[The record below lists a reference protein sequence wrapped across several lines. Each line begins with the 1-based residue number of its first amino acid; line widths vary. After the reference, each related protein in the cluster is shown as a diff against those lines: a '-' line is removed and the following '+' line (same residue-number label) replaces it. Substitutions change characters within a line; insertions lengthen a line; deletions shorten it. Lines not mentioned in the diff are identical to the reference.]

1 MPLPRKP
8 ADPSIPDLPT
18 FAGACRD
25 VTVLFSDLEG
35 FTALTEQIPPEE
47 VVGFLN
53 RYFTA
58 MADPVATHG
67 GRIDAYMGDAML
79 VVWDG
84 PDPEQDASRAAQTA
98 LAMLTRMEALQ
109 LERLAE
115 GKRPVK
121 VRIGL
126 SSGKAIVGEI
136 GSPQFRQWT
145 VIGDVVNTA
154 SRLEGLTKEHGVDV
168 LMSHETYQEVG
179 GGIEARVIEGVAMRG
194 KNSRMDVYALE
205 GLRRVASAESRSASP
220 ADFPLSR

>member
-8 ADPSIPDLPT
+8 SAPAFPDLPT
-18 FAGACRD
+18 FAGETRD
-25 VTVLFSDLEG
+25 VTILFSDLEG

-58 MADPVATHG
+58 MADPVAAHG

-84 PDPEQDASRAAQTA
+84 PDAVQDACRAAQAA

-126 SSGKAIVGEI
+126 SSGMAIVGEI

-154 SRLEGLTKEHGVDV
+154 SRLEALNKQFHTDV
-168 LMSHETYQEVG
+168 LLSDSTYQLIRPWAKV
-179 GGIEARVIEGVAMRG
+179 R
-194 KNSRMDVYALE
+194 AL
-205 GLRRVASAESRSASP
+205 GPVTLKGRREPLDCFALLDWSAS
-220 ADFPLSR
+220 

>member
-1 MPLPRKP
+1 MPLPRNP
-8 ADPSIPDLPT
+8 FDPSLEPPT
-18 FAGACRD
+18 FAGEARA

-35 FTALTEQIPPEE
+35 FTALTEQIPPRE

-58 MADPVATHG
+58 MADPLAAHG

-84 PDPEQDASRAAQTA
+84 ADPVQDARNAAKAA
-98 LAMLTRMEALQ
+98 LAMLERMETLQ

-126 SSGKAIVGEI
+126 SSGSAIVGEI
-136 GSPQFRQWT
+136 GSPRFRQWT

-154 SRLEGLTKEHGVDV
+154 SRLEALNKQFHTDILLSEA
-168 LMSHETYQEVG
+168 TYTLIRPWAEVQALG
-179 GGIEARVIEGVAMRG
+179 PVTLKGRREPLEC
-194 KNSRMDVYALE
+194 YAL
-205 GLRRVASAESRSASP
+205 LNWRDA
-220 ADFPLSR
+220 

>member
-1 MPLPRKP
+1 MPLPRTP
-8 ADPSIPDLPT
+8 SDPMTPT
-18 FAGACRD
+18 FEGETRQ
-25 VTVLFSDLEG
+25 VTILFSDLEG
-35 FTALTEQIPPEE
+35 FTAVTEQIPPHE

-58 MADPVATHG
+58 MAEPLSAHG

-84 PDPEQDASRAAQTA
+84 ADPLRDAQNAAQAA
-98 LAMLTRMEALQ
+98 LAMLERMEALQ

-126 SSGKAIVGEI
+126 SSGTALVGEI
-136 GSPQFRQWT
+136 GAPQFRQWT

-154 SRLEGLTKEHGVDV
+154 SRLEALNKQFHTDILISE
-168 LMSHETYQEVG
+168 STYQLIRPWAEVHALG
-179 GGIEARVIEGVAMRG
+179 AVTLKGRREPL
-194 KNSRMDVYALE
+194 DCYAL
-205 GLRRVASAESRSASP
+205 LNWRNA
-220 ADFPLSR
+220 

>member
-1 MPLPRKP
+1 MPLPRTP
-8 ADPSIPDLPT
+8 FDPSSEPPT
-18 FAGACRD
+18 FAGESRE

-35 FTALTEQIPPEE
+35 FTALTEQIPPRE

-58 MADPVATHG
+58 MADPLAAHG

-84 PDPEQDASRAAQTA
+84 ADPVQDARNAAKAA
-98 LAMLTRMEALQ
+98 LAMLECMEALQ

-126 SSGKAIVGEI
+126 SSGSAIVGEI
-136 GSPQFRQWT
+136 GSPRFRQWT

-154 SRLEGLTKEHGVDV
+154 SRLEALNKQFHTDILLSEA
-168 LMSHETYQEVG
+168 TYTLIRPWAEVQALG
-179 GGIEARVIEGVAMRG
+179 PVTLKGRREPLEC
-194 KNSRMDVYALE
+194 YALLNWRE
-205 GLRRVASAESRSASP
+205 G
-220 ADFPLSR
+220 

>member
-1 MPLPRKP
+1 MPFPQT
-8 ADPSIPDLPT
+8 PSDSPSTPT
-18 FAGACRD
+18 FAGSCRD

-35 FTALTEQIPPEE
+35 FTALTEQIPPQE

-58 MADPVATHG
+58 MADPLAAHG
-67 GRIDAYMGDAML
+67 GRIDSYMGDAML

-84 PDPEQDASRAAQTA
+84 PDPVQDACDAAQAA
-98 LAMLTRMEALQ
+98 LAMLARMEALQ
-109 LERLAE
+109 HERLAE

-154 SRLEGLTKEHGVDV
+154 SRLEALNKQFHTDI
-168 LMSHETYQEVG
+168 LISDATYQLIRPWAEVRG
-179 GGIEARVIEGVAMRG
+179 LGAVTLKGRREAL
-194 KNSRMDVYALE
+194 DCYAL
-205 GLRRVASAESRSASP
+205 LAWRDA
-220 ADFPLSR
+220 

>member
-8 ADPSIPDLPT
+8 LDLSSEPPT
-18 FAGACRD
+18 FAGESRE
-25 VTVLFSDLEG
+25 VTILFSDLEG
-35 FTALTEQIPPEE
+35 FTALTEQIPPRE

-58 MADPVATHG
+58 MADPLAAHG

-84 PDPEQDASRAAQTA
+84 TDPVQDARNAAKAA
-98 LAMLTRMEALQ
+98 LAMLERMETLQ

-126 SSGKAIVGEI
+126 SSGSAIVGEI
-136 GSPQFRQWT
+136 GSPRFRQWT

-154 SRLEGLTKEHGVDV
+154 SRLEALNKQFHTDILLSEA
-168 LMSHETYQEVG
+168 TYTLIRPWAEV
-179 GGIEARVIEGVAMRG
+179 EALGPVTLKGRREPLEC
-194 KNSRMDVYALE
+194 YAL
-205 GLRRVASAESRSASP
+205 LNWRDA
-220 ADFPLSR
+220 

>member
-1 MPLPRKP
+1 MPFSST
-8 ADPSIPDLPT
+8 PSDSSSPPT

-35 FTALTEQIPPEE
+35 FTALTEQIPPQD

-58 MADPVATHG
+58 MADPLAAYG
-67 GRIDAYMGDAML
+67 GRIDSYMGDAML

-84 PDPEQDASRAAQTA
+84 LDPVQDARNAAQAA
-98 LAMLTRMEALQ
+98 LAMLARMERLQ
-109 LERLAE
+109 RERLAE

-154 SRLEGLTKEHGVDV
+154 SRLEALNKQFHTDI
-168 LMSHETYQEVG
+168 LIADATFRLIQPWAEVRALG
-179 GGIEARVIEGVAMRG
+179 PVTLKGRRE
-194 KNSRMDVYALE
+194 ALE
-205 GLRRVASAESRSASP
+205 CFALLDWRDA
-220 ADFPLSR
+220 

>member
-1 MPLPRKP
+1 MPLPPKP
-8 ADPSIPDLPT
+8 PDSPAPAT

-25 VTVLFSDLEG
+25 VTILFSDLEG
-35 FTALTEQIPPEE
+35 FTALTEQVPPHE

-58 MADPVATHG
+58 MADPLAAHG

-84 PDPEQDASRAAQTA
+84 ADPVRDAQNAAQAA
-98 LAMLTRMEALQ
+98 LAMLARMEALQ
-109 LERLAE
+109 VERLAE

-126 SSGKAIVGEI
+126 SSGSAIVGEI
-136 GSPQFRQWT
+136 GSPHFRQWT

-154 SRLEGLTKEHGVDV
+154 SRLEALNKQFHTDILIAE
-168 LMSHETYQEVG
+168 STYSLVRPWAEVRALG
-179 GGIEARVIEGVAMRG
+179 PVSLKGRREPLEC
-194 KNSRMDVYALE
+194 YALLDWRPE
-205 GLRRVASAESRSASP
+205 
-220 ADFPLSR
+220 

>member
-8 ADPSIPDLPT
+8 SPFPDLPT
-18 FAGACRD
+18 FAGETRD
-25 VTVLFSDLEG
+25 VTILFSDLEG
-35 FTALTEQIPPEE
+35 FTALTEQIPPQD

-58 MADPVATHG
+58 MAEPVAAHG

-79 VVWDG
+79 VVWDD
-84 PDPEQDASRAAQTA
+84 PDPVQDASRAAQAA
-98 LAMLTRMEALQ
+98 LAMLIRMEALQ

-136 GSPQFRQWT
+136 GSPHFRQWT

-154 SRLEGLTKEHGVDV
+154 SRLEALNKQFHTDI
-168 LMSHETYQEVG
+168 LISDSTYQLIRPWAEV
-179 GGIEARVIEGVAMRG
+179 R
-194 KNSRMDVYALE
+194 AL
-205 GLRRVASAESRSASP
+205 GPVTLKGRRE
-220 ADFPLSR
+220 PLDCFALLNWSLS

>member
-1 MPLPRKP
+1 M
-8 ADPSIPDLPT
+8 APT
-18 FAGACRD
+18 FDGETRQ
-25 VTVLFSDLEG
+25 VSILFSDLEG
-35 FTALTEQIPPEE
+35 FTALTEQIPPHE

-58 MADPVATHG
+58 MAEPLAAHG

-84 PDPEQDASRAAQTA
+84 ADPVRDAQNAAKAA
-98 LAMLTRMEALQ
+98 LAMLERMEALQ

-126 SSGKAIVGEI
+126 SSGKALVGEI
-136 GSPQFRQWT
+136 GAPQFRQWT

-154 SRLEGLTKEHGVDV
+154 SRLEALNKQFHTDI
-168 LMSHETYQEVG
+168 LISDATYQLIRPWAEVHALG
-179 GGIEARVIEGVAMRG
+179 PVTLKGRREPL
-194 KNSRMDVYALE
+194 DCYAL
-205 GLRRVASAESRSASP
+205 LNWRNA
-220 ADFPLSR
+220 